1 MEAPRLAP
9 ALRRLAT
16 STGHRRRLV
25 GLTPLIDVVF
35 ILLVFFMLASSFQ
48 DWRAIDLAAPA
59 AAGATG
65 TPMEGALLVE
75 VRPDGLR
82 LAAEP
87 VSLDVL
93 VARVGQRVASQ
104 PEVPVLVK
112 PASGVVLQEMVRVLD
127 ALGAVG
133 VTELSLMR
141 DPRD

>member
-1 MEAPRLAP
+1 LAP
-9 ALRRLAT
+9 APRRLAT
-16 STGHRRRLV
+16 STGPRRRLV

-48 DWRAIDLAAPA
+48 DWRAIDLTASA
-59 AAGATG
+59 AAGAS

-75 VRPDGLR
+75 VRSDGLR
-82 LAAEP
+82 LAADP

-127 ALGAVG
+127 ALAAVG
-133 VTELSLMR
+133 VTGLSLIR

>member
-1 MEAPRLAP
+1 MESPHLAP

-48 DWRAIDLAAPA
+48 DWRAIDLAA
-59 AAGATG
+59 AAGAAG
-65 TPMEGALLVE
+65 TPMEGALLVG

-87 VSLDVL
+87 VSLDGL

-104 PEVPVLVK
+104 PAVPVLVK
-112 PASGVVLQEMVRVLD
+112 PASGVTLQEMVRVLD
-127 ALGAVG
+127 ALAAVG
-133 VTELSLMR
+133 VTELSLIR